1 MSGEGMK
8 TEFDAPGLRAFAKV
22 LGPEQGMV
30 ITIDDERWV
39 MVREPMFDRIISGE
53 YVVKTDKSNPGTI

>member
-22 LGPEQGMV
+22 LGPTQCMV
-30 ITIDDERWV
+30 LNIDGENWI
-39 MVREPMFDRIISGE
+39 MVREAQFNQIISGE
-53 YVVKTDKSNPGTI
+53 ISVKRD